1 MIVAIWIIAI
11 CEIVRALQNGL
22 QLYMVHRDTGAR
34 DDAYK
39 AFVYSLND
47 SDEEMVRKLLE
58 EFERKDGDDRK

>member
-1 MIVAIWIIAI
+1 METALWIIAI
-11 CEIVRALQNGL
+11 CEVVRAVQNGL

-58 EFERKDGDDRK
+58 EFERQDGDDGK